1 MSFAR
6 CFGMTRPL
14 KSWLSIEDQIQQLA
28 DRGMQIPDHA
38 QAEHALATIGY
49 YRLSGYWYPYREP
62 DPSDPYRRLDTFLP
76 GTDFSEVIDLYDFD
90 RALKTQVLHGIERVE
105 VAFRSRIGYLIGK
118 HGALAH
124 TDPTRF
130 RSTFDHAKWWGTAQ
144 RRINRARG
152 RDETVDHHDKYYGGD
167 IPIWVLTDLLD
178 FSDLSMLYAGMIA
191 NDQKELAQW
200 FKVTVAPDASQ
211 SARRAWARRPP
222 LVNWLEHLTI
232 VRNIC
237 AHHGRLWNRQLTPLG
252 VPLRIHH
259 LPVFSEVVATFDPTR
274 PDAHQIERVF
284 GTICVI
290 SYLLESVEPGNKWRK
305 SIDKLVDTSFPGGHH
320 RSVAEMGFPNL

>member
-1 MSFAR
+1 MHPHPPSGGLR
-6 CFGMTRPL
+6 
-14 KSWLSIEDQIQQLA
+14 DQLTT
-28 DRGMQIPDHA
+28 D
-38 QAEHALATIGY
+38 
-49 YRLSGYWYPYREP
+49 
-62 DPSDPYRRLDTFLP
+62 DT
-76 GTDFSEVIDLYDFD
+76 T
-90 RALKTQVLHGIERVE
+90 RALLPSGRV
-105 VAFRSRIGYLIGK
+105 IG
-118 HGALAH
+118 
-124 TDPTRF
+124 DRP
-130 RSTFDHAKWWGTAQ
+130 
-144 RRINRARG
+144 
-152 RDETVDHHDKYYGGD
+152 
-167 IPIWVLTDLLD
+167 DLLD

-305 SIDKLVDTSFPGGHH
+305 SIDKLVDTSFSRRPSPQCCRDGIPQPLNLDANFASGPTSSVRLFSAPH
-320 RSVAEMGFPNL
+320 RRHPQATAATRCRP